1 MNFLSIRM
9 ITADIRR
16 LVTFYERVGG
26 VRAHWFTDDFAEI
39 TLGAGTLAIASE
51 RTMAQFAEGAARGG
65 ANHSLI
71 VEFLVKDVDAD
82 FARLRAGVLG
92 EVLQE
97 PTTMPWGNRSL
108 LFRDPDGTLVNLY
121 TPVTEHAKKRFE
133 GRM

>member
-1 MNFLSIRM
+1 MNFLSIRV
-9 ITADIRR
+9 ITTDIRR
-16 LVTFYERVGG
+16 LVAFYERVSGMS
-26 VRAHWFTDDFAEI
+26 AHWFTDDFAEI

-65 ANHSLI
+65 ANHSVI

-82 FARLRAGVLG
+82 FARLRAELD

-121 TPVTEHAKKRFE
+121 TPVSEHAKKRFA